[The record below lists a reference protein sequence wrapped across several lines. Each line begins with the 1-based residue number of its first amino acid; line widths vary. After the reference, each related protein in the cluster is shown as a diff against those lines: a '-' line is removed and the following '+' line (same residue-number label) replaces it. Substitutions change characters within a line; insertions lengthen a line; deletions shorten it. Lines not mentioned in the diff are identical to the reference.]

1 MIMEIDEILIGCP
14 PKLIEIYPIILDKVR
29 EWQDTPDDKK
39 KDFKPLILGVK
50 GSRNSGKSQFFS
62 RASIAGS
69 YDGYFKTIMFATMTS
84 LGLEG
89 CIDALEENDPTTRNT
104 GRDTRPATRI
114 LTIKPGCY
122 TDFYFDYFGKFDVK
136 NQQKKFDMLVA
147 EEVEKWNESQGIK
160 ALETYIRHCAVIILI
175 SNRLP
180 PAVARFVKNHGGV
193 LMEVNYDDNP
203 SCPQHIVDAY
213 NKAAQDDPAYFRK
226 FVMCDDQADY
236 REYFNYV
243 SVDNLTNNATPNLER
258 PKMRPSVK
266 ILSIDV
272 GSSADGDESVISLL
286 EKISNK
292 IYCRVMWR
300 GHLESYALSAKVA
313 ECRSQTA
320 ADAEVWDAS
329 GVGLPVLQLRAPDPI
344 LRDRMGIYEYR
355 GNDKAA
361 EARYFNA
368 RSNALGR
375 VNERAGDKTLI
386 FLGDA
391 EEKDILRLEMNA
403 HEFASD
409 DISNGLQRCEKKERV
424 KKRLGGKSPNLL
436 DSISM
441 GVYFIDFLYINGNN
455 ELYDE
460 YHNQI
465 TVTGVPTL

>member
-1 MIMEIDEILIGCP
+1 MIIEIDEILMGCP
-14 PKLIEIYPIILDKVR
+14 PKLIELYPVILDKVR
-29 EWQDTPDDKK
+29 EWQDTPDIEKK
-39 KDFKPLILGVK
+39 NFKPLILGVK

-69 YDGYFKTIMFATMTS
+69 YDGYFKSIMFATMTS

-89 CIDALEENDPTTRNT
+89 CIDALEENDPSTRNT
-104 GRDTRPATRI
+104 GRDTRPATRV

-175 SNRLP
+175 SNNLP

-193 LMEVNYDDNP
+193 LLEVNYDDNP

-226 FVMCDDQADY
+226 FVMCDEQADY

-243 SVDNLTNNATPNLER
+243 AVDNLTNSDNKLER

-266 ILSIDV
+266 VLSIDV

-286 EKISNK
+286 EKISNN
-292 IYCRVMWR
+292 IFCRVLWR
-300 GHLESYALSAKVA
+300 GHLESYALSAKVG

-344 LRDRMGIYEYR
+344 LRERMGIYEYR
-355 GNDKAA
+355 GSDKPA
-361 EARYFNA
+361 EMRYFNA

-386 FLGDA
+386 FLGDV
-391 EEKDILRLEMNA
+391 EEKDMLRLEMNA
-403 HEFASD
+403 HEFATD
-409 DISNGLQRCEKKERV
+409 DISKGLQRCEKKERV

-441 GVYFIDFLYINGNN
+441 GVYFIDFLYTNGNN
-455 ELYDE
+455 ELYED
-460 YHNQI
+460 YSNNI

>member
-1 MIMEIDEILIGCP
+1 MIIEIDEILMGCP
-14 PKLIEIYPIILDKVR
+14 PKLIELYPVILDKVR
-29 EWQDTPDDKK
+29 EWQDTPDDQK
-39 KDFKPLILGVK
+39 KDFVPLILGVK

-69 YDGYFKTIMFATMTS
+69 YDGYLKTLMFATMTS
-84 LGLEG
+84 LGLQG

-104 GRDTRPATRI
+104 GRDTRPATRTI
-114 LTIKPGCY
+114 TIKPGCY
-122 TDFYFDYFGKFDVK
+122 TDFIFDYFGKFDVK
-136 NQQKKFDMLVA
+136 NQQKKFDMLIC
-147 EEVEKWNESQGIK
+147 EEVEKWNENQGIK
-160 ALETYIRHCAVIILI
+160 ALETYIRHCAVIVLI
-175 SNRLP
+175 SNNLP
-180 PAVARFVKNHGGV
+180 PAVARFVKNHGGIM
-193 LMEVNYDDNP
+193 LEVNYDDNP
-203 SCPQHIVDAY
+203 SCPKHIVDAY

-243 SVDNLTNNATPNLER
+243 AVDNLTNTDTNLER

-266 ILSIDV
+266 VLSIDV

-286 EKISNK
+286 EKVSNN
-292 IYCRVMWR
+292 IYCRILWR

-329 GVGLPVLQLRAPDPI
+329 GVGLPVLQLRAPDQI

-355 GNDKAA
+355 GSDKPA
-361 EARYFNA
+361 EPRYFNA

-375 VNERAGDKTLI
+375 VNERAGDRTLI
-386 FLGDA
+386 FIGDT

-403 HEFASD
+403 HEFATD
-409 DISNGLQRCEKKERV
+409 DISKGLQRCEKKERV

-455 ELYDE
+455 ELYDD
-460 YHNQI
+460 YSNHI

>member
-1 MIMEIDEILIGCP
+1 MEIDEILMGCP
-14 PKLIEIYPIILDKVR
+14 PKLIELYPVILDKVR
-29 EWQDTPDDKK
+29 EWQDTPDIEKK
-39 KDFKPLILGVK
+39 NFKPLILGVK

-69 YDGYFKTIMFATMTS
+69 YDGYFKSIMFATMTS

-89 CIDALEENDPTTRNT
+89 CIDALEENDPSTRNT
-104 GRDTRPATRI
+104 GRDTRPATRV

-175 SNRLP
+175 SNNLP

-193 LMEVNYDDNP
+193 LLEVNYDDNP

-226 FVMCDDQADY
+226 FVMCDEQADY

-243 SVDNLTNNATPNLER
+243 AVDNLTNSDNKLER

-266 ILSIDV
+266 VLSIDV

-286 EKISNK
+286 EKISNN
-292 IYCRVMWR
+292 IFCRVLWR
-300 GHLESYALSAKVA
+300 GHLESYALSAKVG

-344 LRDRMGIYEYR
+344 LRERMGIYEYR
-355 GNDKAA
+355 GSDKPA
-361 EARYFNA
+361 EPRYFNA

-375 VNERAGDKTLI
+375 VNERAGDRTLI
-386 FLGDA
+386 FIGDT
-391 EEKDILRLEMNA
+391 EEKDMLRLEMNA
-403 HEFASD
+403 HEFATD
-409 DISNGLQRCEKKERV
+409 DISKGLQRCEKKERV

-455 ELYDE
+455 ELYDD
-460 YHNQI
+460 YSNHI

>member
-1 MIMEIDEILIGCP
+1 MIIEIDEILMGCP
-14 PKLIEIYPIILDKVR
+14 PKLIELYPIILDKVR
-29 EWQDTPDDKK
+29 EWQDTPDDQK

-69 YDGYFKTIMFATMTS
+69 YDGYFKSIMFATMTS
-84 LGLEG
+84 LGLQG

-104 GRDTRPATRI
+104 GRDARPATRTI
-114 LTIKPGCY
+114 TIKPGCY
-122 TDFYFDYFGKFDVK
+122 TDFVFDYFGKFDVK
-136 NQQKKFDMLVA
+136 NQQKKFDILMA
-147 EEVEKWNESQGIK
+147 EEVEKWNENQGIK
-160 ALETYIRHCAVIILI
+160 ALETYIRHCAVIVLI
-175 SNRLP
+175 SNNLP
-180 PAVARFVKNHGGV
+180 PAVARFVKNHGGI
-193 LMEVNYDDNP
+193 MIEVNYDDNP

-236 REYFNYV
+236 REYFNYIA
-243 SVDNLTNNATPNLER
+243 VDNLTNTETNLER
-258 PKMRPSVK
+258 PKTRPNVK
-266 ILSIDV
+266 VLSIDV

-286 EKISNK
+286 EKVSNN
-292 IYCRVMWR
+292 IYCRVLWR

-329 GVGLPVLQLRAPDPI
+329 GVGLPVLQLRAPDQI

-355 GNDKAA
+355 GNDKPA
-361 EARYFNA
+361 EPRYFNA

-375 VNERAGDKTLI
+375 VNERAGDRTLVFI
-386 FLGDA
+386 GDT

-403 HEFASD
+403 HEFATD
-409 DISNGLQRCEKKERV
+409 DISKGLQRCEKKERV
-424 KKRLGGKSPNLL
+424 KKRLGGRSPNLL

-455 ELYDE
+455 ELYDD
-460 YHNQI
+460 YSNHI